1 MKNLDIRDYA
11 KEKGV
16 CLWEVSE
23 RLGYA
28 HETAF
33 SRVLRHE
40 LTEDKK
46 QKIRAIIDEL
56 SGSNYEGYEERVFRH
71 MEVMNDSQK
80 QHLLA
85 CAEHI
90 LLNESEE

>member
-1 MKNLDIRDYA
+1 MNNLDIRKYA
-11 KEKGV
+11 KDKKV
-16 CLWEVSE
+16 NLWEVSE

-46 QKIRAIIDEL
+46 EEIRKIIDEL
-56 SGSNYEGYEERVFRH
+56 S
-71 MEVMNDSQK
+71 
-80 QHLLA
+80 
-85 CAEHI
+85 AE
-90 LLNESEE
+90 

>member
-1 MKNLDIRDYA
+1 MKNLDIRRYA
-11 KEKGV
+11 KERRIN
-16 CLWEVSE
+16 LWEVSE

-46 QKIRAIIDEL
+46 AEIFKIIDEL
-56 SGSNYEGYEERVFRH
+56 
-71 MEVMNDSQK
+71 
-80 QHLLA
+80 A
-85 CAEHI
+85 AE
-90 LLNESEE
+90 

>member
-11 KEKGV
+11 KEKKV
-16 CLWEVSE
+16 NLWEVSE

-46 QKIRAIIDEL
+46 QEIRKIIDEL
-56 SGSNYEGYEERVFRH
+56 
-71 MEVMNDSQK
+71 
-80 QHLLA
+80 A
-85 CAEHI
+85 AE
-90 LLNESEE
+90 

>member
-1 MKNLDIRDYA
+1 MKNLDIRKYA
-11 KEKGV
+11 KDKKV
-16 CLWEVSE
+16 NLWEVSE

-46 QKIRAIIDEL
+46 EEIRKIIDEL
-56 SGSNYEGYEERVFRH
+56 SE
-71 MEVMNDSQK
+71 
-80 QHLLA
+80 
-85 CAEHI
+85 
-90 LLNESEE
+90 